1 MTRYL
6 IRRLFWALIVLWGI
20 SLITFALTYF
30 MPGDP
35 ARRIAGIGASPATVA
50 SIRHQLG
57 LDQPFWVQYLRYM
70 RNVLHGNFGYSYIQS
85 APVLSSIWSRFP
97 VTAQLAVGGV
107 IVELLIGL
115 PSGILAAYRRG
126 SAPDRAATLFALLG
140 LSAPPFWLGLVLI
153 YYLAFKLGWFP
164 IGGYGNPAVKYI
176 FLPAFTLGVGGAAVY
191 TRTFRSTILDV
202 LDQPYIRMA
211 RAKGLSEPVILL
223 RHVIP
228 NAIMP
233 IITQIGIDLGYF
245 LGGVFIVEAV
255 FGLPGIGQQAIQAIG
270 QLDIP
275 IIMGTVL
282 FAALLIVISNI
293 VVDLS
298 FALIDPRIRYR

>member
-1 MTRYL
+1 MLRYL
-6 IRRLFWALIVLWGI
+6 TRRLLWAVLVLFGI

-35 ARRIAGIGASPATVA
+35 ARRIAGIGASPGTVR

-57 LDQPFWVQYLRYM
+57 LDQPFWVQYGRYIGG
-70 RNVLHGNFGYSYIQS
+70 VLHGNFGYSYVQS
-85 APVLSSIWSRFP
+85 VAVLPSILARFP
-97 VTAQLAVGGV
+97 VTAQLALGGV
-107 IVELLIGL
+107 FIELLIGL
-115 PSGILAAYRRG
+115 PTGIVAAYRRR
-126 SAPDRAATLFALLG
+126 SVADRAATVFALLG
-140 LSAPPFWLGLVLI
+140 LSAPPFWLGLVLL
-153 YYLAFKLGWFP
+153 YYIAFKAGWLP
-164 IGGYGNPAVKYI
+164 IGGYGDPWVKYV
-176 FLPAFTLGVGGAAVY
+176 FLPAFTLGIGGAAVY

-211 RAKGLSEPVILL
+211 RAKGLSEGVILF

-233 IITQIGIDLGYF
+233 IVTQIGIDLGYF
-245 LGGVFIVEAV
+245 LGGVFIIEAV
-255 FGLPGIGQQAIQAIG
+255 FGLPGIGQQAIVAIG

-282 FAALLIVISNI
+282 FAALLIVVSNI

>member
-1 MTRYL
+1 MVRYTL
-6 IRRLFWALIVLWGI
+6 RRLFWAIFVLFGV

-35 ARRIAGIGASPATVA
+35 ARRIAGIGASAQVVA
-50 SIRHQLG
+50 NIRHQLG
-57 LDQPFWVQYLRYM
+57 LDQPFWVQYERYIGG
-70 RNVLHGNFGYSYIQS
+70 VLHGNFGYSYVQNT
-85 APVLSSIWSRFP
+85 PVLPTILSRFP
-97 VTAQLAVGGV
+97 VTAQLALGGV
-107 IVELLIGL
+107 VVELLIGL
-115 PSGILAAYRRG
+115 PTGVIAAYRRG
-126 SAPDRAATLFALLG
+126 SVADRAATLFALLG
-140 LSAPPFWLGLVLI
+140 LSAPPFWLGLVLL
-153 YYLAFKLGWFP
+153 YYLAFKVGIFP
-164 IGGYGNPAVKYI
+164 IGGYGDPWVKYLI
-176 FLPAFTLGVGGAAVY
+176 LPSFALGVGGAAVY

-211 RAKGLSEPVILL
+211 RSKGLSEPVILL
-223 RHVIP
+223 RHVLP
-228 NAIMP
+228 NAITP
-233 IITQIGIDLGYF
+233 IVTQIGIDLGYF

-255 FGLPGIGQQAIQAIG
+255 FGLPGIGQQAIEAIG

-298 FALIDPRIRYR
+298 FALIDPRVRYH